1 MVAPFVNMSVKGFV
15 WYVLESKMAAS
26 KLSLLGEIFLKSNS
40 KNFFNRKIA
49 HLRFFSINNIVD
61 QN

>member
-1 MVAPFVNMSVKGFV
+1 
-15 WYVLESKMAAS
+15 MAAS